1 MELKDFIKGT
11 ITAIIESVSE
21 LNNELA
27 DKGVIIAPRNAQLAI
42 HGVNDKNI
50 FVEAATKAP
59 IYNVDFNLSISE
71 SSASDGKSG
80 VNIKVIDLGTSN
92 KIGNE
97 NLNSVRFTIP
107 IIFPSCK

>member
-50 FVEAATKAP
+50 FP
-59 IYNVDFNLSISE
+59 
-71 SSASDGKSG
+71 
-80 VNIKVIDLGTSN
+80 
-92 KIGNE
+92 
-97 NLNSVRFTIP
+97 
-107 IIFPSCK
+107 

>member
-42 HGVNDKNI
+42 QLTIK
-50 FVEAATKAP
+50 
-59 IYNVDFNLSISE
+59 IYLSKPLLKHPYTMSISIFLFLSLLPLTE
-71 SSASDGKSG
+71 SL
-80 VNIKVIDLGTSN
+80 V
-92 KIGNE
+92 
-97 NLNSVRFTIP
+97 
-107 IIFPSCK
+107 